1 MGKFDKFKIKEKV
14 QVWQIGLGDPNTWK
28 TGKITAKCGDETY
41 LMLAIEY
48 DSPDKNG
55 NKEVVVESHLVE
67 KLKAEP
73 K

>member
-1 MGKFDKFKIKEKV
+1 
-14 QVWQIGLGDPNTWK
+14 
-28 TGKITAKCGDETY
+28 
-41 LMLAIEY
+41 MLAMEY